1 MKIKNVITAKNNK
14 IMSFK
19 TYTTEELENM
29 IQLCENIIGASGENQ
44 YIKNQAEKLIKSLK
58 K

>member
-1 MKIKNVITAKNNK
+1 
-14 IMSFK
+14 MSLK

-29 IQLCENIIGASGENQ
+29 IQLCENIILAAGENQ
-44 YIKNQAEKLIKSLK
+44 YCRNQAEKLIKQLK

>member
-1 MKIKNVITAKNNK
+1 
-14 IMSFK
+14 MSFK

>member
-1 MKIKNVITAKNNK
+1 
-14 IMSFK
+14 MSFK

-29 IQLCENIIGASGENQ
+29 IQLCENIIGASMENK
-44 YIKNQAEKLIKSLK
+44 YIENQAEKLIKSLK

>member
-19 TYTTEELENM
+19 TYTTEELEKM
-29 IQLCENIIGASGENQ
+29 TQLCENIIGTAGENQ
-44 YIKNQAEKLIKSLK
+44 YIKNQAERLIKQLK

>member
-1 MKIKNVITAKNNK
+1 
-14 IMSFK
+14 MSFK

-29 IQLCENIIGASGENQ
+29 TQLCENIIGTAGENQ
-44 YIKNQAEKLIKSLK
+44 YIKNQAERLIKQLK